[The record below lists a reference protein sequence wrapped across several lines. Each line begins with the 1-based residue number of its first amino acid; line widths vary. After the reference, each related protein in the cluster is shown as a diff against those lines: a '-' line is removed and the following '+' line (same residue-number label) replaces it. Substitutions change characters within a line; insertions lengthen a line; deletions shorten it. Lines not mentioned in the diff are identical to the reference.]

1 MKNIA
6 IINLTLGQPSFL
18 PNSKRIAV
26 IRIAA
31 MANRGVITP
40 RALAPSSY
48 AVRVIVG
55 TTAKPILEAIT
66 NSVPDNRWLVGTVTR
81 LINTL

>member
-1 MKNIA
+1 MKNMA
-6 IINLTLGQPSFL
+6 IINFALGQPSFL

-26 IRIAA
+26 ISMAA
-31 MANRGVITP
+31 IANRGVMTP

-55 TTAKPILEAIT
+55 TTAKPMLEAMT
-66 NSVPDNRWLVGTVTR
+66 NNVPESRWFAGIER
-81 LINTL
+81 G

>member
-1 MKNIA
+1 MA

-26 IRIAA
+26 MSIAA
-31 MANRGVITP
+31 SANRGVMTP

-55 TTAKPILEAIT
+55 TTANPMLDAMT
-66 NSVPDNRWLVGTVTR
+66 NNVPDNLWFVAM
-81 LINTL
+81 TLKH